1 MNKTLAGIILFA
13 AIIIIATLS
22 NRLINNEELPEGFAS
37 GNGRIEAT
45 EYDIASKL
53 PGRVAEIHVQE
64 GEQVAVDQ
72 IIATLDTRELDA
84 RIKQAQAGIEQAR
97 QAEVFAQAVV
107 AQRKSEQA
115 LAQKNLQRS
124 LKLYETRSIPLVQL
138 QQSETAV
145 LSAEAGVAAAQ
156 AQVIM
161 QGASINAAI
170 AQLET
175 IQSSLQ
181 DSTLRSPINGRVLYR
196 LVEPGE
202 VIGPGG
208 RVATVLDLND
218 VFMNIYLPTKDVG
231 KVAMAAEARIILDAL
246 PEAPI
251 PATVSFIAP
260 RAQFTPRE
268 VETREER
275 EKMMFRV
282 KVKIHPD
289 FLNRDINQVKT
300 GLPSE
305 AIIRLD
311 KNAEWPEKF
320 QVKHLPSQ

>member
-1 MNKTLAGIILFA
+1 MNKTLLGIFLFA
-13 AIIIIATLS
+13 LIAIIITFS
-22 NRLINNEELPEGFAS
+22 NQLFNDETLPEGFAS
-37 GNGRIEAT
+37 GNGRVEAR

-53 PGRVAEIHVQE
+53 PGRVAEILVQE
-64 GEQVAVDQ
+64 GDSVTVNQV
-72 IIATLDTRELDA
+72 IAKLDTRELDA
-84 RIKQAQAGIEQAR
+84 RVKQAQAGIEQAI
-97 QAEVFAQAVV
+97 QAKAFALAVV

-115 LAQKNLQRS
+115 LARKNLQRS
-124 LKLYETRSIPLVQL
+124 KKLYETRSIPLMQL
-138 QQSETAV
+138 QQSETAL
-145 LSAEAGVAAAQ
+145 LSTQAGVAASE

-161 QGASINAAI
+161 QEAAINAAI
-170 AQLET
+170 AHLET
-175 IQSSLQ
+175 VRSSLQ

-196 LVEPGE
+196 LVEQGE

-218 VFMNIYLPTKDVG
+218 VFMNVYLPTKDVG
-231 KVAMAAEARIILDAL
+231 KVAIGAETRIVLDAI
-246 PEAPI
+246 PDNAI
-251 PATVSFIAP
+251 PAAVTFVAP

-282 KVKIHPD
+282 KVKIDPE

-311 KNAEWPEKF
+311 KNSEWPEN
-320 QVKHLPSQ
+320 LRLNMSSSN

>member
-1 MNKTLAGIILFA
+1 VNKTLAGIIVFTAIVVIAILSDRLF
-13 AIIIIATLS
+13 
-22 NRLINNEELPEGFAS
+22 NNEGLPEGFAS

-64 GEQVAVDQ
+64 GEQVSVDQ
-72 IIATLDTRELDA
+72 VIATLDTRELDA
-84 RIKQAQAGIEQAR
+84 RIKQAQAGIEQAK
-97 QAEVFAQAVV
+97 QAKAFAQAVV

-124 LKLYETRSIPLVQL
+124 KNLYETRSIPLVQL
-138 QQSETAV
+138 QQGETAV
-145 LSAEAGVAAAQ
+145 LSAAAGVAAAQ

-161 QGASINAAI
+161 QEASINAAI

-175 IQSSLQ
+175 IQSNLH

-246 PEAPI
+246 PEALI
-251 PATVSFIAP
+251 PANVSFIAP

-282 KVKIHPD
+282 KVKILPE
-289 FLNRDINQVKT
+289 FLSRDINQVKT

-311 KNAEWPEKF
+311 KGKEWPEKF
-320 QVKHLPSQ
+320 QLNHLPSQ

>member
-1 MNKTLAGIILFA
+1 VNKTLAGIVLFTTIIVIAIL
-13 AIIIIATLS
+13 S
-22 NRLINNEELPEGFAS
+22 DRLFNNEGLPEGFAS

-64 GEQVAVDQ
+64 GEQVSVDQ
-72 IIATLDTRELDA
+72 VIATLDTRELDA
-84 RIKQAQAGIEQAR
+84 RIKQAQAGIEQAK
-97 QAEVFAQAVV
+97 QAKAFAQAVV

-124 LKLYETRSIPLVQL
+124 KKLYETRSIPLVQL
-138 QQSETAV
+138 QQGETAV
-145 LSAEAGVAAAQ
+145 LSAAAGVAAAQ

-161 QGASINAAI
+161 QEASINAAI

-175 IQSSLQ
+175 IQSNLH
-181 DSTLRSPINGRVLYR
+181 DSILRSPINGRVLYR

-246 PEAPI
+246 PEALI
-251 PATVSFIAP
+251 PANVSFIAP

-282 KVKIHPD
+282 KVKILPE
-289 FLNRDINQVKT
+289 FLSRDINQVKT

-311 KNAEWPEKF
+311 KGKEWPEKF
-320 QVKHLPSQ
+320 QLNHLLSQ

>member
-1 MNKTLAGIILFA
+1 MNKTLAGIIFFTTAVVIAISSDRLF
-13 AIIIIATLS
+13 
-22 NRLINNEELPEGFAS
+22 NNEGLPEGFTS

-64 GEQVAVDQ
+64 GEQVSVDQ
-72 IIATLDTRELDA
+72 VIATLDTRELDA
-84 RIKQAQAGIEQAR
+84 RIKQAQAGIEQAK
-97 QAEVFAQAVV
+97 QAKAFAQAVV

-124 LKLYETRSIPLVQL
+124 LNLYETRSIPLVQL
-138 QQSETAV
+138 QQGETAV
-145 LSAEAGVAAAQ
+145 LSAAAGVAAAQ

-161 QGASINAAI
+161 QEASINAAI

-175 IQSSLQ
+175 IQSNLH
-181 DSTLRSPINGRVLYR
+181 DSILRSPINGRVLYR

-246 PEAPI
+246 PEALI
-251 PATVSFIAP
+251 PANVSFIAP

-282 KVKIHPD
+282 KVKILPE
-289 FLNRDINQVKT
+289 FLSRDINQVKT

-311 KNAEWPEKF
+311 KTKEWPEKF
-320 QVKHLPSQ
+320 QLKHLPS

>member
-1 MNKTLAGIILFA
+1 MNKTLAGIVLFTTVIVIVIL
-13 AIIIIATLS
+13 S
-22 NRLINNEELPEGFAS
+22 DRLFNNEELPEGFAS

-53 PGRVAEIHVQE
+53 PGRVAEIHIQE
-64 GEQVAVDQ
+64 GEQVSVDQ
-72 IIATLDTRELDA
+72 VIATLDTREIEA
-84 RIKQAQAGIEQAR
+84 RIKQAQAGIEQAK
-97 QAEVFAQAVV
+97 QAKAFAQAVV

-115 LAQKNLQRS
+115 LAKKNLQRS
-124 LKLYETRSIPLVQL
+124 LNLYETRSIPLVQL

-145 LSAEAGVAAAQ
+145 LSAAAGVAAAQ

-161 QGASINAAI
+161 QEASINAAL

-175 IQSSLQ
+175 VQSTLH

-218 VFMNIYLPTKDVG
+218 VFINIYLPTKDVG
-231 KVAMAAEARIILDAL
+231 KVAIAAEARIILDAI

-251 PATVSFIAP
+251 PASVSFVAP

-282 KVKIHPD
+282 KVKIHPE
-289 FLNRDINQVKT
+289 FLVGI
-300 GLPSE
+300 
-305 AIIRLD
+305 
-311 KNAEWPEKF
+311 
-320 QVKHLPSQ
+320 

>member
-1 MNKTLAGIILFA
+1 MNKTLAGIVLFTTVIVIVIL
-13 AIIIIATLS
+13 S
-22 NRLINNEELPEGFAS
+22 DRLFNNEELPEGFAS

-53 PGRVAEIHVQE
+53 PGRVAEIHIQE
-64 GEQVAVDQ
+64 GEQVSVDQ
-72 IIATLDTRELDA
+72 VIATLDTREVEA
-84 RIKQAQAGIEQAR
+84 RIKQAQAGIEQAK
-97 QAEVFAQAVV
+97 QAKAFAQAVV

-115 LAQKNLQRS
+115 LAKKNLQRS
-124 LKLYETRSIPLVQL
+124 LNLYETRSIPLVQL

-145 LSAEAGVAAAQ
+145 LSAAAGVAAAQ

-161 QGASINAAI
+161 QEASINAAL

-175 IQSSLQ
+175 VQSTLH

-231 KVAMAAEARIILDAL
+231 KVAIAAEARIILDAI

-251 PATVSFIAP
+251 PASVSFVAP

-282 KVKIHPD
+282 KVKIHPE
-289 FLNRDINQVKT
+289 FLSRDINQVKT

-311 KNAEWPEKF
+311 KGKEWPEDF
-320 QVKHLPSQ
+320 QLKRLPSQ

>member
-1 MNKTLAGIILFA
+1 MNKTLIGTILFVVILIL
-13 AIIIIATLS
+13 AILS
-22 NRLINNEELPEGFAS
+22 NRLVNNEGLPEGFAS

-64 GEQVAVDQ
+64 GEQVSIDQ
-72 IIATLDTRELDA
+72 VIAKLDTRELDA
-84 RIKQAQAGIEQAR
+84 RIKQAQAGIEQAK
-97 QAEVFAQAVV
+97 QALAFAQAVV

-124 LKLYETRSIPLVQL
+124 KTLYETRSISLAQL
-138 QQSETAV
+138 QQSETAE
-145 LSAEAGVAAAQ
+145 LSAKAGVAAAQ
-156 AQVIM
+156 AQVVM
-161 QGASINAAI
+161 QEAAINAAA

-175 IQSSLQ
+175 VQSNLH
-181 DSTLRSPINGRVLYR
+181 DSVLRSPINGRVLYR

-202 VIGPGG
+202 VIGSGG

-218 VFMNIYLPTKDVG
+218 VFMNVYLPTRAVG

-246 PEAPI
+246 PENPI
-251 PATVSFIAP
+251 PASVSFIAP

-282 KVKIHPD
+282 KVKVHPD

-300 GLPSE
+300 GLPSV
-305 AIIRLD
+305 AVIRLD
-311 KNAEWPEKF
+311 KNVAWPEEF
-320 QVKHLPSQ
+320 QLTSSPSQ